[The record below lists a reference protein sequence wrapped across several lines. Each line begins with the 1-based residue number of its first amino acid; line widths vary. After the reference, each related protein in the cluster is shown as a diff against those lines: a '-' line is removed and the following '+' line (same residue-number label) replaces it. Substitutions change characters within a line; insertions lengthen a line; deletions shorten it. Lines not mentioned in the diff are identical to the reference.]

1 MRQRLDDFALLG
13 RECGQSNNSAVNHAS
28 QNAQNKQKLNRIGQN
43 ATPCMFTI
51 IEVCRWIANGCGF
64 AICLSSA
71 KTQFVMARR
80 SIARDSEAIRRS
92 LGVRPI
98 VLVGLMG
105 AGKTSVGR
113 RLAEKLEIPFVD
125 ADHEIEVAA
134 GKTIPEI
141 FSDHGEDYFR
151 EGERRV
157 ITRLLE
163 NGKQVLATGGGA
175 FMNAETR
182 EKIKTQGVS
191 LWLKADLDV
200 LLKRVA
206 KRNDRPLLQND
217 DPAAVMKRLIDLRY
231 PIYAQSDITVE
242 SRDVQHGQMV
252 NDVIK
257 ALADFGGLEIEDSE

>member
-1 MRQRLDDFALLG
+1 
-13 RECGQSNNSAVNHAS
+13 
-28 QNAQNKQKLNRIGQN
+28 
-43 ATPCMFTI
+43 
-51 IEVCRWIANGCGF
+51 
-64 AICLSSA
+64 
-71 KTQFVMARR
+71 MARR
-80 SIARDSEAIRRS
+80 STAKDAEIAHQK
-92 LGVRPI
+92 LGNRAL

-125 ADHEIEVAA
+125 ADHEIELAA

-182 EKIKTQGVS
+182 EKIKGHGVS
-191 LWLKADLDV
+191 LWLKADLEL

-206 KRNDRPLLQND
+206 KRNDRPLLQKE
-217 DPAAVMKRLIDLRY
+217 DPAIVMKRLIDLRY
-231 PIYAQSDITVE
+231 PVYAQSDITVE

-257 ALADFGGLEIEDSE
+257 ALADFGGLEVNDNE

>member
-1 MRQRLDDFALLG
+1 
-13 RECGQSNNSAVNHAS
+13 
-28 QNAQNKQKLNRIGQN
+28 
-43 ATPCMFTI
+43 
-51 IEVCRWIANGCGF
+51 
-64 AICLSSA
+64 
-71 KTQFVMARR
+71 MARR
-80 SIARDSEAIRRS
+80 SIAKDTEIAHQK
-92 LGVRPI
+92 LGNRTL

-125 ADHEIEVAA
+125 ADHEIELAA
-134 GKTIPEI
+134 SKTIPEI
-141 FSDHGEDYFR
+141 FNDHGEDYFR

-157 ITRLLE
+157 IARLLE

-182 EKIKTQGVS
+182 EKIKGHGLS

-206 KRNDRPLLQND
+206 KRNDRPLLLKE
-217 DPAAVMKRLIDLRY
+217 DPAIVMKRLIDQRY
-231 PIYAQSDITVE
+231 PVYAEADITVE

-257 ALADFGGLEIEDSE
+257 ALADFENLEVEENE

>member
-1 MRQRLDDFALLG
+1 
-13 RECGQSNNSAVNHAS
+13 
-28 QNAQNKQKLNRIGQN
+28 
-43 ATPCMFTI
+43 
-51 IEVCRWIANGCGF
+51 
-64 AICLSSA
+64 
-71 KTQFVMARR
+71 MARR
-80 SIARDSEAIRRS
+80 SIAKDTEIAHQK
-92 LGVRPI
+92 LGNRAL

-125 ADHEIEVAA
+125 ADHEIELAA
-134 GKTIPEI
+134 SKTIPEI
-141 FSDHGEDYFR
+141 FNDHGEDYFR

-157 ITRLLE
+157 IARLLE

-182 EKIKTQGVS
+182 EKIKGHGLS

-206 KRNDRPLLQND
+206 KRNDRPLLLSE
-217 DPAAVMKRLIDLRY
+217 DPAIVMKRLIDQRY
-231 PIYAQSDITVE
+231 PVYAEADITVE

-257 ALADFGGLEIEDSE
+257 ALADFGNLEVEENE

>member
-1 MRQRLDDFALLG
+1 
-13 RECGQSNNSAVNHAS
+13 
-28 QNAQNKQKLNRIGQN
+28 
-43 ATPCMFTI
+43 
-51 IEVCRWIANGCGF
+51 
-64 AICLSSA
+64 
-71 KTQFVMARR
+71 MARR
-80 SIARDSEAIRRS
+80 SIAKDIEIAHLK
-92 LGVRPI
+92 LGNRAL

-125 ADHEIEVAA
+125 ADHEIELAA
-134 GKTIPEI
+134 GKTISEI
-141 FSDHGEDYFR
+141 FNDHGEEYFR

-182 EKIKTQGVS
+182 DKIRGHGLS
-191 LWLKADLDV
+191 LWLKADLDL

-206 KRNDRPLLQND
+206 KRNDRPLLLKE
-217 DPAAVMKRLIDLRY
+217 DPAIVMKRLIDQRY
-231 PIYAQSDITVE
+231 PIYAEADITVE

-257 ALADFGGLEIEDSE
+257 ALAEFGNLEGEDSE

>member
-1 MRQRLDDFALLG
+1 
-13 RECGQSNNSAVNHAS
+13 
-28 QNAQNKQKLNRIGQN
+28 
-43 ATPCMFTI
+43 
-51 IEVCRWIANGCGF
+51 
-64 AICLSSA
+64 
-71 KTQFVMARR
+71 MARR
-80 SIARDSEAIRRS
+80 SITKDIEIAHQK
-92 LGVRPI
+92 LGNRAL

-125 ADHEIEVAA
+125 ADFEIEVAA

-141 FSDHGEDYFR
+141 FADHGEDYFR

-157 ITRLLE
+157 IARLLE
-163 NGKQVLATGGGA
+163 NGQQVLATGGGA

-182 EKIKTQGVS
+182 EKIKNSGVS

-217 DPAAVMKRLIDLRY
+217 DPAVVMKELIDLRY
-231 PIYAQSDITVE
+231 PIYAQSNITVE

-257 ALADFGGLEIEDSE
+257 AIVDWQGWDDNNND

>member
-1 MRQRLDDFALLG
+1 
-13 RECGQSNNSAVNHAS
+13 
-28 QNAQNKQKLNRIGQN
+28 
-43 ATPCMFTI
+43 
-51 IEVCRWIANGCGF
+51 
-64 AICLSSA
+64 
-71 KTQFVMARR
+71 MARR
-80 SIARDSEAIRRS
+80 SIAKDAEIAQHK
-92 LGVRPI
+92 LGDRAL

-113 RLAEKLEIPFVD
+113 RLAEKLNIPFVD
-125 ADHEIEVAA
+125 ADHEIELAA

-141 FSDHGEDYFR
+141 FTDHGEDYFR

-182 EKIKTQGVS
+182 QKIKDHGIS

-206 KRNDRPLLQND
+206 KRNDRPLLQQD
-217 DPAAVMKRLIDLRY
+217 DPATVMKKLIDLRY
-231 PIYAQSDITVE
+231 PVYAQSDITVE

-257 ALADFGGLEIEDSE
+257 ALADFQGIEDSKNEQT

>member
-1 MRQRLDDFALLG
+1 
-13 RECGQSNNSAVNHAS
+13 
-28 QNAQNKQKLNRIGQN
+28 
-43 ATPCMFTI
+43 
-51 IEVCRWIANGCGF
+51 
-64 AICLSSA
+64 
-71 KTQFVMARR
+71 MARR
-80 SIARDSEAIRRS
+80 SITKDIEIAHQK
-92 LGVRPI
+92 LGNRAL

-134 GKTIPEI
+134 GKSIPEI
-141 FSDHGEDYFR
+141 FADHGEDYFR

-157 ITRLLE
+157 IARLLE
-163 NGKQVLATGGGA
+163 NGQQVLATGGGA

-182 EKIKTQGVS
+182 EKIKNSSVS

-206 KRNDRPLLQND
+206 KRNDRPLLQTD
-217 DPAAVMKRLIDLRY
+217 DPATIMRQLIDMRY
-231 PIYAQSDITVE
+231 PVYAQSDITVE
-242 SRDVQHGQMV
+242 SHDVQHGQMV

-257 ALADFGGLEIEDSE
+257 ALAEFESLDFKAND

>member
-1 MRQRLDDFALLG
+1 
-13 RECGQSNNSAVNHAS
+13 
-28 QNAQNKQKLNRIGQN
+28 
-43 ATPCMFTI
+43 
-51 IEVCRWIANGCGF
+51 
-64 AICLSSA
+64 
-71 KTQFVMARR
+71 MARR
-80 SIARDSEAIRRS
+80 SISKDIEIAHQK
-92 LGVRPI
+92 LGNRAL

-141 FSDHGEDYFR
+141 FADHGEDYFR

-157 ITRLLE
+157 IARLLE
-163 NGKQVLATGGGA
+163 NGQQVLATGGGA

-182 EKIKTQGVS
+182 EKIKNSSIS

-206 KRNDRPLLQND
+206 KRNDRPLLQTD
-217 DPAAVMKRLIDLRY
+217 DPATIMKQLIDRRY
-231 PIYAQSDITVE
+231 PVYAQSDITVE

-257 ALADFGGLEIEDSE
+257 ALADFESLEIEAND

>member
-1 MRQRLDDFALLG
+1 
-13 RECGQSNNSAVNHAS
+13 
-28 QNAQNKQKLNRIGQN
+28 
-43 ATPCMFTI
+43 
-51 IEVCRWIANGCGF
+51 
-64 AICLSSA
+64 
-71 KTQFVMARR
+71 MARR
-80 SIARDSEAIRRS
+80 SIAKDTEIAHQK
-92 LGVRPI
+92 LGNRAL

-125 ADHEIEVAA
+125 ADHEIELAA

-141 FSDHGEDYFR
+141 FNDHGEEYFR

-163 NGKQVLATGGGA
+163 NGRQVLATGGGA
-175 FMNAETR
+175 FMNVETR
-182 EKIKTQGVS
+182 EKIKGHGLS
-191 LWLKADLDV
+191 LWLKADLDL

-206 KRNDRPLLQND
+206 KRNDRPLLLKE
-217 DPAAVMKRLIDLRY
+217 DPTIVMKRLIDQRY
-231 PIYAQSDITVE
+231 PIYAEADITVE

-257 ALADFGGLEIEDSE
+257 AVADFGNLEVEDNE

>member
-1 MRQRLDDFALLG
+1 
-13 RECGQSNNSAVNHAS
+13 
-28 QNAQNKQKLNRIGQN
+28 
-43 ATPCMFTI
+43 
-51 IEVCRWIANGCGF
+51 
-64 AICLSSA
+64 
-71 KTQFVMARR
+71 MARR
-80 SIARDSEAIRRS
+80 SINKDIEIVHEK
-92 LGVRPI
+92 LGNRAL

-113 RLAEKLEIPFVD
+113 RLAEKLDIPFVD
-125 ADHEIEVAA
+125 ADHEIELAA

-141 FSDHGEDYFR
+141 FADHGESYFR

-182 EKIKTQGVS
+182 QNIKNHGLS

-206 KRNDRPLLQND
+206 KRNDRPLLQKE
-217 DPAAVMKRLIDLRY
+217 DPTLVMTRLIETRY

-257 ALADFGGLEIEDSE
+257 ALAEFKNADFENQDDTRDE

>member
-1 MRQRLDDFALLG
+1 
-13 RECGQSNNSAVNHAS
+13 
-28 QNAQNKQKLNRIGQN
+28 
-43 ATPCMFTI
+43 
-51 IEVCRWIANGCGF
+51 
-64 AICLSSA
+64 
-71 KTQFVMARR
+71 MARR
-80 SIARDSEAIRRS
+80 STAKDAEIAHQK
-92 LGVRPI
+92 LGNRAL

-125 ADHEIEVAA
+125 ADHEIELAA

-141 FSDHGEDYFR
+141 FNDHGEEYFR

-182 EKIKTQGVS
+182 EKIKRHGVS

-206 KRNDRPLLQND
+206 KRNDRPLLQNE
-217 DPAAVMKRLIDLRY
+217 DPAIVMKRLIDLRY

-252 NDVIK
+252 NDVVK
-257 ALADFGGLEIEDSE
+257 ALVDFEDVEAADNE

>member
-1 MRQRLDDFALLG
+1 MSRRSTAKDAEIAHQRLGNRAL
-13 RECGQSNNSAVNHAS
+13 
-28 QNAQNKQKLNRIGQN
+28 
-43 ATPCMFTI
+43 
-51 IEVCRWIANGCGF
+51 
-64 AICLSSA
+64 
-71 KTQFVMARR
+71 
-80 SIARDSEAIRRS
+80 
-92 LGVRPI
+92 

-125 ADHEIEVAA
+125 ADHEIEIAA

-141 FSDHGEDYFR
+141 FFDHGEDYFR

-182 EKIKTQGVS
+182 EKIKGHGVS

-217 DPAAVMKRLIDLRY
+217 DPAAVMKRLIDMRY

-252 NDVIK
+252 SDVIK
-257 ALADFGGLEIEDSE
+257 ALADFESADVKDYE